1 MVSCPDQ
8 LLFLQS
14 DTMKKA
20 SDFVNSQFSRSIET
34 YDKLSTSVYELM
46 HLNKEKHNVWVV
58 VKQQQLTILTD
69 NPYLGTQ
76 LQYQQQT
83 ICDALN
89 RQFLLELKKT
99 KVKIIPP
106 KAIREKKQEPRFV
119 ISDRASDALECIAKD
134 IGDAELKA
142 SLLKL
147 TKKKQ

>member
-1 MVSCPDQ
+1 
-8 LLFLQS
+8 
-14 DTMKKA
+14 MKKA
-20 SDFVNSQFSRSIET
+20 SDFVNSQFIRSIET
-34 YDKLSTSVYELM
+34 YDKLSQYVYQLM

-106 KAIREKKQEPRFV
+106 KAIKETRHDPRFV
-119 ISDRASDALECIAKD
+119 IGEKASLALESIAKD
-134 IGDAELKA
+134 IDDEELQA
-142 SLLKL
+142 SLLQLAQKE
-147 TKKKQ
+147 K